1 MTDLCNSLS
10 VLQVL
15 PIAALP
21 EAEQA
26 TMAWAYLAVLA
37 APFQQLGSHGS
48 WSRSVGEGREM
59 KGKRRERMET
69 AKCIQDCFKPNLT
82 GTVGTACAGLD

>member
-1 MTDLCNSLS
+1 VTDLCNSLS

-37 APFQQLGSHGS
+37 APFQQLGCSCSDRGNWLIPAFPS
-48 WSRSVGEGREM
+48 APAPATG
-59 KGKRRERMET
+59 
-69 AKCIQDCFKPNLT
+69 QDCPGKQ
-82 GTVGTACAGLD
+82 LDYQ